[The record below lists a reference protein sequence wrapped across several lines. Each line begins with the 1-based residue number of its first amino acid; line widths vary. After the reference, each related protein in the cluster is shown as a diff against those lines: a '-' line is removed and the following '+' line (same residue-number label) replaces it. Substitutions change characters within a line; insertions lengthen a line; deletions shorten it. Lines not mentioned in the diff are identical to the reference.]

1 MSELEPQKWM
11 PTPQTDPMMRPR
23 SPRPSHPNK
32 DKRTR
37 LRALNQITPISERRI
52 LNYFLFPNLA
62 DELHFYIEQGISLD
76 TSDSDSDSDYE
87 LPPQRIHR
95 EGKQLPAFHIKWLKE
110 GEQCA
115 AKELV
120 HLSAMPA
127 YTDQEDWY
135 GIMVLPKPESE
146 PEDFGELDS
155 PSRQLREELS
165 QMSQSEC
172 ARAEVEVDED
182 TREILEATQQIL
194 MPSHEEVMLWVTED
208 PVPTEIH
215 SNGLS
220 SDHSEVSG
228 LCDTDA
234 ELERDL
240 KRKRATQEKL
250 LRRLNGVHEP

>member
-1 MSELEPQKWM
+1 MSEYEPQTWM
-11 PTPQTDPMMRPR
+11 PTPETDPLMRPR
-23 SPRPSHPNK
+23 SPRPSLPNK
-32 DKRTR
+32 ENRTR
-37 LRALNQITPISERRI
+37 LRALNQITPISDRRI
-52 LNYFLFPNLA
+52 LNYLLFPNLS
-62 DELHFYIEQGISLD
+62 DELHFYISQGISLE

-95 EGKQLPAFHIKWLKE
+95 EGKQLPAWHFKWLKE

-115 AKELV
+115 AKELT
-120 HLSAMPA
+120 HLAKMPA

-165 QMSQSEC
+165 QMSQVETP
-172 ARAEVEVDED
+172 RVEVEMDEE
-182 TREILEATQQIL
+182 TRKILERTQQVFT
-194 MPSHEEVMLWVTED
+194 PSHEEVLLWVTED
-208 PVPTEIH
+208 PVPNEAY

-220 SDHSEVSG
+220 SDPLGVSES
-228 LCDTDA
+228 CDADD
-234 ELERDL
+234 ELERNL
-240 KRKRATQEKL
+240 KRKRTTQEKL